1 MSLNNYNQDEIESLL
16 RGIFTYQFN
25 ASVASVLLSTFPKM
39 TFKFSHKTKKL
50 KYIYVDNQIFASYRP
65 QTGTFSLGFGAANL
79 ILHHTS
85 MPTLRVVVLTEV
97 QDFIKDGKSV
107 FSQHVVD
114 VDPSLHIGD
123 EVIIVNETDELLAIG
138 KLFYPPIYIRQRVK
152 GSCVKV
158 RKGIHSINSLKE

>member
-1 MSLNNYNQDEIESLL
+1 MSPNMYNQNEIESFL

-25 ASVASVLLSTFPKM
+25 TTVASVLLGSFPKM

-50 KYIYVDNQIFASYRP
+50 KFIYVDNQIFASYRP
-65 QTGTFSLGFGAANL
+65 QTGTFSLSFSAANL

-85 MPTLRVVVLTEV
+85 IPTLRVVILTEV

-138 KLFYPPIYIRQRVK
+138 KLFYPPIYIKQRVK

-158 RKGIHSINSLKE
+158 RKGINSINSLKE